1 MSYSGGES
9 RWFTGKTDRVKT
21 DLTNPKILPFLLL
34 TSLSLVPPLLSFSS
48 SDQLKIL
55 LLESRTAGP

>member
-1 MSYSGGES
+1 VSYSGGES
-9 RWFTGKTDRVKT
+9 RWFTGKTYRVKI